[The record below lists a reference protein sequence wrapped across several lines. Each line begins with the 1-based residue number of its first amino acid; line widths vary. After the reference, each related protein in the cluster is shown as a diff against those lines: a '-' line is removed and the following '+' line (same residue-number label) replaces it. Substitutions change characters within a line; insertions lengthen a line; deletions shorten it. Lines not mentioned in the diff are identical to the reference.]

1 MTHWVIAPLL
11 VPLIGGLLQ
20 LAFRKRGFPFQ
31 RILGAAAMAAFLMV
45 AVRVLL
51 LASTG
56 ETFVYSLGSWPAPYG
71 IVLVLDRL
79 SAWMVLITALLAC
92 AAFAYA
98 CVRKVDEQG
107 IHFHSLYQL
116 QLFGLSGAFLTGD
129 VFNLFVFFE
138 VLLLA
143 SYGLVLHGS
152 GKKRTKAGFHYVV
165 VNLLGSTL
173 YLFAVGALYG
183 AVGTLNI
190 ADLAHKISMAPAERS
205 GLIAAAG
212 LLLLV
217 VFSLKAAM
225 FPLYLWLP
233 RAYANT
239 SAPVAALFAVMTKV
253 GVYAIIRVHGTLFG
267 EQAGELAFLHL
278 PWVLIG
284 GLITLVLAAMGAMA
298 ARSLREQVAYLVLT
312 SVATLLIAIG
322 LNDPAALSAGL
333 YYLPHSTLV
342 AAAFF
347 LLADLIKDGRGKA
360 SDRLE
365 TVVRMKGETSLGIGF
380 FIAAVALA
388 GLPPLSG
395 FLGKLMILNAALNHP
410 WAGVILATVLTA
422 SLLLLM
428 ALVRSGS
435 FLFFRPKQ
443 DGEEVETS
451 AGQSPPKAAYAI
463 CLGLLAAGPFLVI
476 FAGPITQFTR
486 ETADQLQQVP
496 AYIEK
501 VIEMKSGEASQE
513 G

>member
-1 MTHWVIAPLL
+1 
-11 VPLIGGLLQ
+11 
-20 LAFRKRGFPFQ
+20 
-31 RILGAAAMAAFLMV
+31 
-45 AVRVLL
+45 
-51 LASTG
+51 
-56 ETFVYSLGSWPAPYG
+56 
-71 IVLVLDRL
+71 
-79 SAWMVLITALLAC
+79 
-92 AAFAYA
+92 
-98 CVRKVDEQG
+98 
-107 IHFHSLYQL
+107 
-116 QLFGLSGAFLTGD
+116 
-129 VFNLFVFFE
+129 
-138 VLLLA
+138 
-143 SYGLVLHGS
+143 
-152 GKKRTKAGFHYVV
+152 V

-190 ADLAHKISMAPAERS
+190 ADIAHKIGLAQPERS

-253 GVYAIIRVHGTLFG
+253 GIYAIIRVHGTLFG
-267 EQAGELAFLHL
+267 EQAGDLAFLHL
-278 PWVLIG
+278 PWVMTG

-298 ARSLREQVAYLVLT
+298 ARNLREQVAYLVLA

-322 LNDPAALSAGL
+322 LNDPWALSAGL
-333 YYLPHSTLV
+333 YYLPHSTLL
-342 AAAFF
+342 AGAFF

-360 SDRLE
+360 SDRLD
-365 TVVRMKGETSLGIGF
+365 TVVRMKGETRLGIGF
-380 FIAAVALA
+380 FIAAVAMA

-410 WAGVILATVLTA
+410 WAAVILVTVLTA

-435 FLFFRPKQ
+435 LLFFRPKQ
-443 DGEEVETS
+443 DGEAIDPISGE
-451 AGQSPPKAAYAI
+451 SPQKAAYVI
-463 CLGLLAAGPFLVI
+463 CLSLLAAGPLLVI
-476 FAGPITQFTR
+476 FASPITQYTR
-486 ETADQLQQVP
+486 DTAAQLQQVP

-501 VIEMKSGEASQE
+501 VIEMKSGEEKKQD